1 MIPEE
6 DELNND
12 MQNMLYR
19 SVGHQENLEVDTYTY
34 TLPTHSRLLLCS
46 DGLWNMV
53 EAPRILDIINTEANP
68 QEACDKLIALA
79 NHRGGKDN
87 ITAIVVNVA

>member
-1 MIPEE
+1 M
-6 DELNND
+6 LNV
-12 MQNMLYR
+12 LYR
-19 SVGHQENLEVDTYTY
+19 SVGHHASLEIDTYTH
-34 TLPTHSRLLLCS
+34 TLPAAARLLLCS

-53 EAPRILDIINTEANP
+53 EAARILDIVNSESNP

-87 ITAIVVNVA
+87 ITAIVVNAG